1 MTKLTKFISLMLLTS
16 ITSTGFSV
24 MPNVAN
30 GHPVP
35 SLAPMLQKVMPA
47 VVNLQTTGRSVIGGN
62 KSSNPFY
69 QPRVRRHRSLGS
81 GIIVDAANGY
91 ILTNNHV
98 IAKASVIR
106 VILADKRVF
115 IAKLIGR
122 DPKTDIAVIQI
133 KAKNLIA
140 MKMGDSDHVRVGDFV
155 VAIGNAY
162 GLQNTVTSG
171 IVSALGRVL
180 PSSRRSSLRNQ
191 PYQDF
196 IQTDA
201 AVNPGNSGGALVN
214 MNGELIGI
222 NTAII
227 SPRSAGGKSSGSVGL
242 GFAIPVN
249 MARKLMKQLVNFG
262 EVRRGKLG
270 VIVQDL
276 TPKIA
281 KALNSTVTRGAVI
294 SRLLPGSAAAQAGLR
309 AGDIIL
315 SVNGKRVK
323 DANAL
328 RNAIGIVQP
337 GHSVAMVYLRDGR
350 RANTSAKLQGKGFT
364 KGRNVSALTANLAG
378 ARIASVP
385 RQFSKIPGVAVVNVR
400 RDSRAWNSGIRRGDI
415 ITSINRQSVR
425 DMASFKLVLKNRQ
438 GTLLLNIRRGSGAL
452 FLYLD

>member
-1 MTKLTKFISLMLLTS
+1 MTKFNKLTFLILLFSINNIS
-16 ITSTGFSV
+16 FSA
-24 MPNVAN
+24 MPHSLN
-30 GHPVP
+30 GQSMP
-35 SLAPMLQKVMPA
+35 SLAPMLQKIMPA
-47 VVNLQTTGRSVIGGN
+47 VVNLQTIGSSVVGGN
-62 KSSNPFY
+62 NSNNPFY
-69 QPRVRRHRSLGS
+69 QPRTRRHRSLGS

-98 IAKASVIR
+98 ISKATYIR
-106 VILADKRVF
+106 VILSDKRVF
-115 IAKLIGR
+115 KAKIIGR

-140 MKMGDSDHVRVGDFV
+140 MKMGNSDHVRVGDFV

-171 IVSALGRVL
+171 IISALGRVL
-180 PSSRRSSLRNQ
+180 PSARRGSLQNQ

-196 IQTDA
+196 LQTDA
-201 AVNPGNSGGALVN
+201 PINPGNSGGALVN

-227 SPRSAGGKSSGSVGL
+227 SPRSRGGKSSGSVGL

-249 MARKLMKQLVNFG
+249 MARNLMKQLVNFG

-270 VIVQDL
+270 VIIQDL

-281 KALNSTVTRGAVI
+281 KALRSTVRRGAVI
-294 SRLLPGSAAAQAGLR
+294 SRLLQGSAAAQAGLR
-309 AGDIIL
+309 AGDIIV
-315 SVNGKRVK
+315 SVNGRRIL

-328 RNAIGIVQP
+328 RNSIGTIQP
-337 GHSVAMVYLRDGR
+337 GDKITLVYLRDGR
-350 RANTSAKLQGKGFT
+350 RASTSATLRGKGFSGT
-364 KGRNVSALTANLAG
+364 GAKASTTATLAG
-378 ARIASVP
+378 AKIAAIPVK
-385 RQFSKIPGVAVVNVR
+385 FSKIKGVVVVSVK

-415 ITSINRQSVR
+415 ITSINRRTVR
-425 DMASFKLVLKNRQ
+425 DMASYKKVLKNRQ

>member
-1 MTKLTKFISLMLLTS
+1 MTKLIKFLSLVLIFSISS
-16 ITSTGFSV
+16 IGISAI
-24 MPNVAN
+24 PNVIN
-30 GHPVP
+30 GQPVP
-35 SLAPMLQKVMPA
+35 SLAPMLQKIMPA
-47 VVNLQTTGRSVIGGN
+47 VVNLQTLGKSVVGGN
-62 KSSNPFY
+62 RNNPFY

-81 GIIVDAANGY
+81 GVIVDAANGY

-115 IAKLIGR
+115 IAKVIGR

-133 KAKNLIA
+133 KAKNLTA

-171 IVSALGRVL
+171 IISALGRVL
-180 PSSRRSSLRNQ
+180 PSGRRGTLQNQ

-196 IQTDA
+196 LQTDA

-214 MNGELIGI
+214 MRGQLIGI

-227 SPRSAGGKSSGSVGL
+227 SPRSRGGKSSGSVGL

-281 KALNSTVTRGAVI
+281 KALRSTVTRGAVI

-309 AGDIIL
+309 AGDIIV
-315 SVNGKRVK
+315 SVNGRRVL

-328 RNAIGIVQP
+328 RNSIGIVQP
-337 GHSVAMVYLRDGR
+337 GQSVTMVYLRDGR
-350 RANTSAKLQGKGFT
+350 RASTSAILRGKGFT
-364 KGRNVSALTANLAG
+364 KGKNVSSSTTILAG
-378 ARIASVP
+378 AKIASIP
-385 RQFSKIPGVAVVNVR
+385 RRFSKMSGVAVIAVR

-415 ITSINRQSVR
+415 ITSINRRTVR
-425 DMASFKLVLKNRQ
+425 DMASFKRVLQNRQ
-438 GTLLLNIRRGSGAL
+438 GTLLLNIRRGGGAL